1 MTEIEYIQA
10 TNLAKVRAAKT
21 IMRDVMDGDE
31 YGVNTDDYKATFT
44 RLASM
49 ENTLTRLVTIDP
61 EPMEKHND
69 Q

>member
-31 YGVNTDDYKATFT
+31 CGVDVCDYKTAFVC
-44 RLASM
+44 LSNI
-49 ENTLTRLVTIDP
+49 EDTLTRSVAIKP
-61 EPMEKHND
+61 EASKGE
-69 Q
+69 